1 MRKVISS
8 AVVLLIASFALIPF
22 LGKVFMLALQEGDIV
37 FRVTSIPSTWLEES
51 IKISKK
57 LEVDLKKSLK
67 VKSTVA
73 KIGRDE
79 KAKASDVNYIE
90 IYFYIAL

>member
-57 LEVDLKKSLK
+57 LEVDLK
-67 VKSTVA
+67 
-73 KIGRDE
+73 
-79 KAKASDVNYIE
+79 NH
-90 IYFYIAL
+90 